1 MQKKYFILMADIIG
15 SSETAGNKLMKDFN
29 KVVTQLNEQQQELLL
44 SPLTI
49 TLGDEFQ
56 VIVKNLPAGIE
67 TILKIDEAL
76 ILLQLDFKL
85 RYVLHYGSIETPINT
100 EIAHGMLGKGLAT
113 ARKKLEELKSEKDN
127 RFLIDSGNS
136 KTDGL
141 LNNLLFLYRSIL
153 DSWSPKD
160 FALLS
165 AFWEKHDYKKVAEQF
180 GKVNSLMWKRERSL
194 KLKEYAVIKE
204 TLALA
209 LTCK

>member
-1 MQKKYFILMADIIG
+1 MADIVG
-15 SSETAGNKLMKDFN
+15 SSETAGNKLMKDFK
-29 KVVTQLNEQQQELLL
+29 KVVNQVNQQQQDLLL

-56 VIVKNLPAGIE
+56 GIVKDLKSGLESIMKIE
-67 TILKIDEAL
+67 EAL
-76 ILLQLDFKL
+76 IQLQLDFKL

-100 EIAHGMLGKGLAT
+100 EIAHGMLGRGLAT
-113 ARKKLEELKSEKDN
+113 AREKLEALKSEKDS
-127 RFLIDSGNS
+127 RFFIETGSP
-136 KTDGL
+136 KTDAL
-141 LNNLLFLYRSIL
+141 LNNLLFLYQSVL

-160 FALLS
+160 FGLIS
-165 AFWEKHDYKKVAEQF
+165 AFWEKKDYKKVAEHF

-194 KLKEYAVIKE
+194 KLKEYHTIKE

>member
-29 KVVTQLNEQQQELLL
+29 KVVTQINENQQELLL

-56 VIVKNLPAGIE
+56 GIVKNLPAGIE
-67 TILKIDEAL
+67 TILKIEETL

-127 RFLIDSGNS
+127 RFLIDSGDP

-165 AFWEKHDYKKVAEQF
+165 AFWEKQDYKKVAEQF

>member
-29 KVVTQLNEQQQELLL
+29 KVVTQINEQQQELLL

-56 VIVKNLPAGIE
+56 GIVKNLPAGIE
-67 TILKIDEAL
+67 TILKIEETL

-127 RFLIDSGNS
+127 RFLIDSGNP

-165 AFWEKHDYKKVAEQF
+165 AFWEKQDYKKVAEQF

>member
-1 MQKKYFILMADIIG
+1 MQKKYYILMADIVG
-15 SSETAGNKLMKDFN
+15 SSKVAGNKLMKDFQ
-29 KVVTQLNEQQQELLL
+29 KVVAEINLEQEALLL

-56 VIVKNLPAGIE
+56 GIVKDLKTGLE
-67 TILKIDEAL
+67 TIIKIEEAL
-76 ILLQLDFKL
+76 IKHQQDFKL
-85 RYVLHYGSIETPINT
+85 RYVLHYGIIETPINK
-100 EIAHGMLGKGLAT
+100 EIAHGMLGTGLAT
-113 ARKKLEELKSEKDN
+113 ARKKLEELKGKKDN
-127 RFLIDSGNS
+127 RFQIDTGNL
-136 KTDGL
+136 KTDIL
-141 LNNLLFLYRSIL
+141 LNNLLFLYQSIL

-160 FALLS
+160 YSLIS
-165 AFWEKHDYKKVAEQF
+165 TFWEKQDYKQVAEHF